1 MGLLDKIK
9 SKIETPLEVKQTR
22 KEIID
27 FLNNIDNLATDI
39 IKKEALKHADMKDL
53 TVASIRDDGA
63 KVDELAFILI
73 TNAIANEIQTGAY
86 HTYRGVLGMVGF
98 DMKVIW
104 NLTIDELYKRG
115 YYTKEKADEDLEWLA
130 KEISIVG

>member
-1 MGLLDKIK
+1 MSFFDKFK
-9 SKIETPLEVKQTR
+9 SKIETPHEVKQTR
-22 KEIID
+22 DEIID
-27 FLNNIDNLATDI
+27 FLNNNDNLATDI
-39 IKKEALKHADMKDL
+39 IKKEALKYANMKDR

-73 TNAIANEIQTGAY
+73 TNAIAKEIQTGDY
-86 HTYRGVLGMVGF
+86 HIYRGVLGMVGF

-104 NLTIDELYKRG
+104 DLTIDELYERG